1 MEVMSLWAFTRWSL
15 LSTVKH
21 RMEANRS
28 ALLKTLVG
36 FVSAKKIPLDLVLPP
51 ARNNLDVN
59 IVIV

>member
-36 FVSAKKIPLDLVLPP
+36 FVSAKKIPLDLVLP
-51 ARNNLDVN
+51 RNNLDVN